1 MSQNPLIQV
10 DERLS
15 RTSLEKPTLVDEADP
30 EHKPLQELPNM
41 WSKHYIGPYSQYA
54 AVGLLYGS
62 TGALLPFCV
71 YVYDGPSNVCANAKN
86 IVTFAWN
93 IKIFF
98 AILTDTY
105 RPFGMRRKPWMIA
118 GWVMVLL
125 LLLVLT
131 ATAHE
136 MSISAWLV
144 TLMLV
149 QGFAILSD
157 VPADGYSVEIASL
170 EKEHEKGQI
179 FLICRNVRHSLAV
192 VRDRGCH
199 LVAERGHIVF
209 AGGGRVRLRVK
220 SLKRCAI
227 TSRLR
232 QRYVGISQKA
242 VLTI

>member
-1 MSQNPLIQV
+1 MSQQNPLIQIA

-15 RTSLEKPTLVDEADP
+15 RTSLEKPTLVDESDP
-30 EHKPLQELPNM
+30 DHKPLQDLPNM
-41 WSKHYIGPYSQYA
+41 WSLNYIGLYSQYA

-118 GWVMVLL
+118 GWVGVLL

-179 FLICRNVRHSLAV
+179 LAT
-192 VRDRGCH
+192 GQ
-199 LVAERGHIVF
+199 
-209 AGGGRVRLRVK
+209 RVRFTFCIVAGNGLLSSSYFVGLPLTLR
-220 SLKRCAI
+220 LLCCYFQA
-227 TSRLR
+227 
-232 QRYVGISQKA
+232 
-242 VLTI
+242 

>member
-1 MSQNPLIQV
+1 MSQQNPLIQIA

-15 RTSLEKPTLVDEADP
+15 RTSLEKPTLVDESDP
-30 EHKPLQELPNM
+30 DHKPLQDLPNM
-41 WSKHYIGPYSQYA
+41 WSLNYIGLYSQYA

-118 GWVMVLL
+118 GWVGVLL

-179 FLICRNVRHSLAV
+179 LAT
-192 VRDRGCH
+192 GQ
-199 LVAERGHIVF
+199 
-209 AGGGRVRLRVK
+209 RVRFSFCIVAGNGVSNWSYFVPGRSPSTGSVV
-220 SLKRCAI
+220 
-227 TSRLR
+227 TSRRDSDLPVERAVHQR
-232 QRYVGISQKA
+232 Q
-242 VLTI
+242 